1 MKTPAQMRSAMLIL
15 LLPLAYGPAARAQS
29 PACPLS
35 GQTPMLVIQLF
46 FGQSIPGGG
55 QVTPKQWRSFLE
67 QTVTPLFPAGF
78 TVYDAYGQW
87 RARDTHTASREHTK
101 VVMIAAADGAQ
112 SRSGIATVSDAYRKL
127 FHQQSVGILTSEGCG
142 SF

>member
-1 MKTPAQMRSAMLIL
+1 MRSAMLIL
-15 LLPLAYGPAARAQS
+15 LLSLACEPAVHAQS

-55 QVTPKQWRSFLE
+55 RVTPKQWRSFLE

-87 RARDTHTASREHTK
+87 QAPDKSSAGREHTK
-101 VVMIAAADGAQ
+101 VVMIVAADGAQ
-112 SRSGIATVSDAYRKL
+112 SRSGIATVSEAYRKL

-142 SF
+142 AF